1 MISWWKE
8 NLLYKARFHIQKSVL
23 NMIKKIRSADLIFY
37 DIDVF
42 ENIQDQ
48 T

>member
-1 MISWWKE
+1 MIHS
-8 NLLYKARFHIQKSVL
+8 LHVQVTSL
-23 NMIKKIRSADLIFY
+23 KKIRSADLIFY